1 MAQNFREEFENAGQN
16 GTVSLSDLN
25 PEQLRQI
32 KSVRWRARY
41 DSMFLGTQILNM
53 EKLLSERTHGPL
65 LRSLQQ
71 FPKPTRLQFE
81 ENDIV
86 IANQWE
92 YKPAIADMRD
102 LPGKR
107 DRLILDSR
115 GKGKT
120 ALNCELHTVQWL
132 INYPEIAIAIFQASK
147 EKAIDILFSIKQHF
161 MDNPKFRM
169 YFPEFCPPPGEKNF
183 GTQAAFTTPAR
194 SKYFKR
200 ARREESVMAAALEAG
215 MTGYHFEVM
224 KFSDVVT
231 SDNTLTPEQIRK
243 TIDLFDKTKYQSIM
257 IGQYWRD
264 VEGTRYHFDD
274 LYGDIIKKYQ
284 QQIELKGSS
293 YWQVYCNG
301 CWEKETNGKERQ
313 YIPEEIYGANALPD
327 KLDALGKRIPVFPI
341 RPEDFTI
348 ATTLDSLE
356 FQEQEDPANFRAQME
371 NNPVGGIDGQELF
384 ADIAQRVISAAV
396 FKQNVNPA
404 YNVVMVDSAQTDTVR
419 ANYTAIVCGTVDRFG
434 RLYIVNIILG
444 KFKPSELYQKI
455 IGACNQYK
463 PLYLIMEKSNF
474 NEAAIPALQRE
485 WDLFPHYRPEVRSVP
500 IDNQKRKVQKIK
512 DALEPAYT
520 RGDFR
525 FVQDWIPSETLEHAF
540 QEFRQFPKSLNDDVM
555 DAICAF
561 YDARRWFGR
570 EFDKGIARGGLTP
583 TEYAFMELAGIPI
596 LDFDKTPQPAN
607 LLSPANLHEY
617 YKRTGGL

>member
-1 MAQNFREEFENAGQN
+1 MAQNFREEFETAGQN

-41 DSMFLGTQILNM
+41 DPAFLGTQILNM
-53 EKLLSERTHGPL
+53 DTLITERTHGAL

-71 FPKPTRLQFE
+71 FPKPTRKQFE
-81 ENDIV
+81 ENDV
-86 IANQWE
+86 LLRGQWE
-92 YKPAIADMRD
+92 YTPIYQDIRE

-107 DRLILDSR
+107 DRLLLYPR
-115 GKGKT
+115 GTGKT
-120 ALNCELHTVQWL
+120 TLNCELGTIHWL
-132 INYPEIAIAIFQASK
+132 INYPEIAIAIYQASK

-161 MDNPKFRM
+161 IDNPKFRM
-169 YFPEFCPPPGEKNF
+169 YFPEYCPPPGEKNF

-194 SKYFKR
+194 SLYFKR
-200 ARREESVMAAALEAG
+200 SRREESVMAAALEAG
-215 MTGYHFEVM
+215 LTGYHFEVM

-231 SDNTLTPEQIRK
+231 LDNTSTPEQITK
-243 TIDLFDKTKYQSIM
+243 TIDFFDKTKYQSISA
-257 IGQYWRD
+257 GLYWRD

-274 LYGDIIKKYQ
+274 LSGHLIRQWQRDIEKDGDSPW
-284 QQIELKGSS
+284 QIF
-293 YWQVYCNG
+293 CDG
-301 CWEKETNGKERQ
+301 CWVKET
-313 YIPEEIYGANALPD
+313 PEGSPRKYTPDEISGPTALPN
-327 KLDALGKRIPVFPI
+327 KLDENGKRISIFPELLPTHI
-341 RPEDFTI
+341 
-348 ATTLDSLE
+348 LE
-356 FQEQEDPANFRAQME
+356 RQELENISNFKAQME

-525 FVQDWIPSETLEHAF
+525 FVQDWIPSETLDHAF

-596 LDFDKTPQPAN
+596 LDFDKTPEPAN
-607 LLSPANLHEY
+607 LLNPAGLHAY